1 MRAMIRFGKQPR
13 LRFISHLDLQR
24 FFQRALNRTGLPIA
38 WTQGFNPHPILS
50 FGSALALGWTSEY
63 EILDVKLSAPMGRRR
78 TEDAMRAALPVDL
91 PVLEV
96 RMVDDRHP
104 APMAMVRAS
113 DYEITLSGETA
124 AATLDAA
131 EEFLRRESVMAMRKT
146 KSGEREVDIRPMAL
160 SLERE
165 GDVLSARLM
174 LTEKDTL
181 KPDLLV
187 RALAE
192 IAGAEVPEMR
202 IHRRCLLGEDESG
215 ALKGVKT
222 VRLDK
227 SFKPIPGTEEDL
239 DCELLLIAAGFLG
252 PQRYVPEAFGLE
264 LTPRSCVRTPEGG
277 YSTNVPKVFS
287 AGDMRRGQSLVVWAI
302 QEGRAA
308 AREVDAF
315 LMGYTN

>member
-124 AATLDAA
+124 AATLAAA
-131 EEFLRRESVMAMRKT
+131 EEFLRRESVMAVRKT
-146 KSGEREVDIRPMAL
+146 KSGEREVDIHPMAL
-160 SLERE
+160 LLERE

-215 ALKGVKT
+215 ALKP
-222 VRLDK
+222 LM
-227 SFKPIPGTEEDL
+227 
-239 DCELLLIAAGFLG
+239 EL
-252 PQRYVPEAFGLE
+252 
-264 LTPRSCVRTPEGG
+264 
-277 YSTNVPKVFS
+277 
-287 AGDMRRGQSLVVWAI
+287 
-302 QEGRAA
+302 
-308 AREVDAF
+308 
-315 LMGYTN
+315 

>member
-78 TEDAMRAALPVDL
+78 TENAMRAALPVDL

-124 AATLDAA
+124 AATLAAA
-131 EEFLRRESVMAMRKT
+131 EEFLRRDSVMAVRKT

-160 SLERE
+160 LLERE

-215 ALKGVKT
+215 ALKP
-222 VRLDK
+222 LM
-227 SFKPIPGTEEDL
+227 
-239 DCELLLIAAGFLG
+239 EL
-252 PQRYVPEAFGLE
+252 
-264 LTPRSCVRTPEGG
+264 
-277 YSTNVPKVFS
+277 
-287 AGDMRRGQSLVVWAI
+287 
-302 QEGRAA
+302 
-308 AREVDAF
+308 
-315 LMGYTN
+315 

>member
-63 EILDVKLSAPMGRRR
+63 EILDVKLSAPMGRKR
-78 TEDAMRAALPVDL
+78 TEEAMRAALPVDL

-113 DYEITLSGETA
+113 DYEIALTGETA

-160 SLERE
+160 SLKRE
-165 GDVLSARLM
+165 GDALNARLM

-215 ALKGVKT
+215 ALKP
-222 VRLDK
+222 LM
-227 SFKPIPGTEEDL
+227 
-239 DCELLLIAAGFLG
+239 EL
-252 PQRYVPEAFGLE
+252 
-264 LTPRSCVRTPEGG
+264 
-277 YSTNVPKVFS
+277 
-287 AGDMRRGQSLVVWAI
+287 
-302 QEGRAA
+302 
-308 AREVDAF
+308 
-315 LMGYTN
+315 

>member
-63 EILDVKLSAPMGRRR
+63 EILDVKLSTPMGRRR

-131 EEFLRRESVMAMRKT
+131 EEFLRRESVMAVRKT

-160 SLERE
+160 LLERE

-215 ALKGVKT
+215 ALKP
-222 VRLDK
+222 LM
-227 SFKPIPGTEEDL
+227 
-239 DCELLLIAAGFLG
+239 EL
-252 PQRYVPEAFGLE
+252 
-264 LTPRSCVRTPEGG
+264 
-277 YSTNVPKVFS
+277 
-287 AGDMRRGQSLVVWAI
+287 
-302 QEGRAA
+302 
-308 AREVDAF
+308 
-315 LMGYTN
+315 